1 MRRVRAITMAAV
13 ACSAI
18 SLAACAHEPAP
29 RSLDFGSASG
39 SVGTVTPS
47 QQGVV
52 SEWIAVF
59 RSVADVA
66 KLDADT
72 AELKDA
78 VDGAIVVSPV
88 DCFEGLPIDDPGAT
102 YVLGVVAP
110 TEEQLD
116 ALVDLADRPAIFE
129 GRVRTMC
136 LD

>member
-1 MRRVRAITMAAV
+1 MRRVRAITMATV
-13 ACSAI
+13 ACSAL

-39 SVGTVTPS
+39 SIGTVTPS
-47 QQGVV
+47 GQGVV
-52 SEWIAVF
+52 SEWIGVF
-59 RSVADVA
+59 RAVADVS

-72 AELKDA
+72 AELKAA

-88 DCFEGLPIDDPGAT
+88 DCFDGLLIDDPGVT

-110 TEEQLD
+110 TKEQLD
-116 ALVDLADRPAIFE
+116 AVVDLADRPTIFE

>member
-1 MRRVRAITMAAV
+1 MKRVRAITMAAV

-59 RSVADVA
+59 RAVADVA

-88 DCFEGLPIDDPGAT
+88 NCFEGLPIDDPGA

-110 TEEQLD
+110 TKEQLD
-116 ALVDLADRPAIFE
+116 ALVDLADRLAIFE